1 MAQTLTDLVVQHIG
15 LAYAIVFAA
24 SLGEALFV
32 VGLFVPSTV
41 VLIAAGALVGSGKL
55 DFLPVMVLASAAA
68 AVGDAMSFWIGHH
81 YREGIRLVWPFS
93 RYTTLLDRG
102 ERFFTRHGG
111 KSILLGRFV
120 PGIKAIVPGIAGM
133 AGMNFAWFTFVNV
146 TSAILWAAAHI
157 VPAAGIGRGLSSVN
171 GVDPRLVLIA
181 GAALLLVLG
190 TFYGVRLSVRLLG
203 PPIGRW
209 RRSGIDALSARSG
222 WLTGAMARL
231 LSNERNVVGRWLVV
245 LVAAFAGAA
254 FLTLLVNLL
263 FDPELQ
269 IADQSVFNYLQSF
282 RSGTGTSVVTAVTM
296 AADGLVLTALTLAL
310 VGWLSFR
317 RHFRLAIA
325 AAVAIGTSA
334 LFVPTVKSIIQ
345 RPRPTDLYAGAEAF
359 SFPSGHATLSTTVFG
374 VLAVLLACNMPARFR
389 PTVIA
394 VAAVAAVT
402 VAFSRLYLGAHWLS
416 DVAAGLSFGTLVTA
430 VFAFFVSRA
439 DRNVRALPMAVVLLA
454 TFAASYGY
462 DLTRNYDRWVT
473 AYAPTAVEVT
483 LSHSQWL
490 DGGWRRLPSRRLTIG
505 GDEAGRLPI
514 QTDLDLGPLTE
525 RLGRMGWSSVEVGK
539 LIDAALPSSRP
550 LIERPASA
558 VLHDGRRP
566 LAAYVRYP
574 GTPDLRDVLTF
585 WPAARLSGPMAGREI
600 LVGGLSRETID
611 PLLGTYGT
619 LDVTEFAGRTD
630 STAPRPDGAIGGST
644 VLSPTTTTL
653 WSVGGL
659 DRTVVP

>member
-1 MAQTLTDLVVQHIG
+1 MAQTLTDLVTQHIG
-15 LAYAIVFAA
+15 LAYAIVFAV

-55 DFLPVMVLASAAA
+55 GFLPVMVLASAGA

-93 RYTTLLDRG
+93 RYTALLDRG

-157 VPAAGIGRGLSSVN
+157 VPAAGIGRGLASVN
-171 GVDPRLVLIA
+171 DVDPRLVALV
-181 GAALLLVLG
+181 GAALLVALVS
-190 TFYGVRLSVRLLG
+190 FYGTRFVVRRLG
-203 PPIGRW
+203 PTIGRW
-209 RRSGIDALSARSG
+209 LQSGVDALAAISGRPAGILARFV
-222 WLTGAMARL
+222 
-231 LSNERNVVGRWLVV
+231 SNERNIVGRWLVV
-245 LVAAFAGAA
+245 LVALFAGAS
-254 FLTLLVNLL
+254 FMTLLLNLL
-263 FDPELQ
+263 FDPELRK
-269 IADQSVFNYLQSF
+269 ADQSVFNYLQSF
-282 RSGTGTSVVTAVTM
+282 RSETGTRVLTAVTM
-296 AADGLVLTALTLAL
+296 GADGLVLTSLSLVLVAWLA
-310 VGWLSFR
+310 FR
-317 RHFRLAIA
+317 RHLRIAIVA
-325 AAVAIGTSA
+325 AAAIGTSA

-345 RPRPTDLYAGAEAF
+345 RPRPTELYAGAEAF

-374 VLAVLLACNMPARFR
+374 VLAVLFTCGLPARFR

-430 VFAFFVSRA
+430 VFAFLVSRV
-439 DRNVRALPMAVVLLA
+439 DQTVRTLPMAAVLLA

-462 DLTRNYDRWVT
+462 DVARNYDRWVT
-473 AYAPTAVEVT
+473 AYAPKAIEAT
-483 LSHSQWL
+483 LSRSQWL
-490 DGGWRRLPSRRLTIG
+490 DDGWRRIPSRRLTMG
-505 GDEAGRLPI
+505 GEEAGRLPI
-514 QTDLDLGPLTE
+514 QTDLDAAGLTE
-525 RLGRMGWSSVEVGK
+525 RLARMGWSPLKVGT
-539 LIDAALPSSRP
+539 LIDAALPSSSP
-550 LIERPASA
+550 LEDRPASP

-566 LAAYVRYP
+566 RATYARYP
-574 GTPDLRDVLTF
+574 GPPNLRDVLTF
-585 WPAARLSGPMAGREI
+585 WPAARLSAPTAAREI

-611 PLLGTYGT
+611 PLLGTYAT
-619 LDVTEFAGRTD
+619 MDVAEFANRTD
-630 STAPRPDGAIGGST
+630 DPAPRPDGAIGGNIVLSATTT
-644 VLSPTTTTL
+644 VL
-653 WSVGGL
+653 WSDGGL